1 MAAWA
6 WAMFEAAFDRPPR
19 ALYERLGPPHDG
31 VASLYSAS
39 LGGGAWAWVGV
50 VAAAEVDELGR
61 WDLAAKLSEVATAA
75 AGASVVVM
83 PASGTVPPEPV
94 SWVADGPPGL
104 AWVSPSESWLHA
116 KLPPPAPVGAAASL
130 VVPIPDAASRE
141 PGVAV
146 LPATPL
152 RVTMEVYGATVEG
165 VLLLDNDRAS
175 FRPMALGATRPEPG
189 AAFEAT
195 VMASAEGAWHLQVAP
210 TGEVRSGVAAAWS
223 SLDGA
228 PTITVRHEVEV
239 VASAPNERSPLSEP
253 DGGDA
258 TTTMLS
264 RVRHHEGGER

>member
-31 VASLYSAS
+31 VASLYSAT
-39 LGGGAWAWVGV
+39 LGAGACAWVGV
-50 VAAAEVDELGR
+50 VAATEVDEHGR
-61 WDLAAKLSEVATAA
+61 WDLAAKLSAVATAA
-75 AGASVVVM
+75 VGASVVVM
-83 PASGTVPPEPV
+83 PASGAVPTEPV
-94 SWVADGPPGL
+94 SWVADGPSGL
-104 AWVSPSESWLHA
+104 AWVAPSESWLHA

-130 VVPIPDAASRE
+130 SVPVPDAASRE

-152 RVTMEVYGATVEG
+152 RVTIDVYGATVEG
-165 VLLLDNDRAS
+165 LLLIDDDSAT
-175 FRPMALGATRPEPG
+175 FRPTALGATRHEPG

-195 VMASAEGAWHLQVAP
+195 VLASADGEWRLRVAP
-210 TGEVRSGVAAAWS
+210 TGELLCGVTAAWS

-228 PTITVRHEVEV
+228 RTITVRHNPDV
-239 VASAPNERSPLSEP
+239 VAHAARERSPLSQP